1 MDANQLLMLLQL
13 TDSAFPTGGFV
24 HSLGI
29 ESFVQYFGNKQVKKA
44 DDNRLNDALISVIE
58 NSASFNLP
66 LIKSAYI
73 TVSSF
78 VQLHRRPN
86 SDNTI
91 ERSCKDKLISLRQT
105 NIDKEFQQVDLIK
118 TYDLTDELVHMDKL
132 CEAMSTSHTV
142 RRASS
147 RQGKAF
153 REVSLM
159 LYPDMDLAILSALK
173 DLPHCHYPVI
183 YGAVLAGLSLD
194 LDTTLTSFTF
204 GINRSLITTLVKL
217 DVVGTLEGQRTQLQL
232 QETIPNIVERNKR
245 KVLTDACVKFPL
257 VDILQ
262 NLQDTFFTKMFY
274 S

>member
-24 HSLGI
+24 HSLGL
-29 ESFVQYFGNKQVKKA
+29 ESFVQYFGNKQVKK
-44 DDNRLNDALISVIE
+44 DDKRLNDALISILE

-73 TVSSF
+73 TASRL
-78 VQLHRRPN
+78 VQLHRRP
-86 SDNTI
+86 SIDNTNV
-91 ERSCKDKLISLRQT
+91 RSCKDMVIGLEQT
-105 NIDKEFQQVDLIK
+105 NIDKESIQVNLIK

-183 YGAVLAGLSLD
+183 YGAVFAGLGQD
-194 LDTTLTSFTF
+194 LDTTLTSFMF
-204 GINRSLITTLVKL
+204 GITRSLITTLVKL
-217 DVVGTLEGQRTQLQL
+217 DVVGTLEGQRIQLNL
-232 QETIPNIVERNKR
+232 QNAIPDIVERNKC
-245 KVLTDACVKFPL
+245 KVLTHACLRFPL

-262 NLQDTFFTKMFY
+262 NLQDTFFTKLFY